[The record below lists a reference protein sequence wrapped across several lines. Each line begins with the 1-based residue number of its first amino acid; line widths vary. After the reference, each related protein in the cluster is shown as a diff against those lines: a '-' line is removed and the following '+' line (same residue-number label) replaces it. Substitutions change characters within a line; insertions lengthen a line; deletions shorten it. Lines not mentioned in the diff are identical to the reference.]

1 MIVLVDQDATFA
13 SRSARWLEQQ
23 GYSVVSCTELE
34 ELDAMELPET
44 PRGIALD
51 VCPHGRP
58 QIGLIRVARLQYPA
72 AVLVALTEYPSVSLS
87 VEALREG
94 ADEVLCKPVSP
105 DELRSAISGEQ
116 LSVAQLKLPSLARVE
131 WEYMSRILRSSGG
144 NLSAAARA
152 LGVQRSTLQRKLKKV
167 PPAW

>member
-87 VEALREG
+87 VEALREVASACRVGIHEPHPAFFGRQFVGGRSRSRGPALDATAQAQEG
-94 ADEVLCKPVSP
+94 APGLVAHKRQTKGSSLTRVP
-105 DELRSAISGEQ
+105 SAD
-116 LSVAQLKLPSLARVE
+116 
-131 WEYMSRILRSSGG
+131 
-144 NLSAAARA
+144 
-152 LGVQRSTLQRKLKKV
+152 
-167 PPAW
+167 